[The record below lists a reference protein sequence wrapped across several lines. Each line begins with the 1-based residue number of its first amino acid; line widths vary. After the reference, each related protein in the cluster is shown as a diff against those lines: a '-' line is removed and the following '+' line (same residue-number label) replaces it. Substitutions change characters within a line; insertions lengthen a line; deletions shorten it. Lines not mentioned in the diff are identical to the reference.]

1 MTQLIVTL
9 EKSAEVNLISNLISL
24 IKGVSGVTI
33 KSISQE
39 KTQAKSIDEDGISPF
54 VRSLGADINLP
65 KDFDEKKAYR
75 EYITEKYI

>member
-9 EKSAEVNLISNLISL
+9 EKPAEVKLISNLISL

-39 KTQAKSIDEDGISPF
+39 KVRNEDVAVDGISPF
-54 VRSLGADINLP
+54 VRSLGTDINLP
-65 KDFDEKKAYR
+65 KDFDEKEAYR
-75 EYITEKYI
+75 EFVTEKYK